1 MLSVTTP
8 KESPSFITS
17 KHTIIYNN
25 SVFSIFLIDVSPV
38 QTFKWKDEDLR
49 KLAGENILRVFRE
62 VEKQKK
68 GQTF

>member
-1 MLSVTTP
+1 MSCFKNKYKKFGNFERFFKL
-8 KESPSFITS
+8 F
-17 KHTIIYNN
+17 YA
-25 SVFSIFLIDVSPV
+25 SPV
-38 QTFKWKDEDLR
+38 QTFKWTDEDLR